1 MFTLQSARFNQLLI
15 LKILHYITATVHN
28 VEIIDK
34 LLDVKSVY
42 QGKIDMCIVVANQLP
57 PKKNDNNIIFIN
69 GNGTKPY
76 NIFTIQRRFL
86 QVLYT
91 YMPDIVHIHGAW
103 SYLSYKVIK
112 WCLIRDFL
120 IAYSPHGQ
128 LNSNILNSNFWRHK
142 LPRILYYQR
151 AMARNSNAII
161 VEDTTEMEQLKKLGW
176 NRRIDIVSSE
186 SEPIS
191 AVMSYHTIY
200 QKIIDSN
207 VLHFM
212 SINDYEALSSLLRSG
227 VNEGYKPRQLSADAI
242 LNLRNI
248 NPVAYQRISLFSS
261 FFLCLDIVERGV
273 VNNQLALRII
283 DADAIV
289 RYPLKRSKSSLPLSD
304 NELIQGNK
312 YIYNILNNRI
322 KSSEEIIRELCIQ
335 LINIRHLVNDDNV
348 SLSHLASLYE
358 RMRKSDIDEERFADV
373 LKALGILQ
381 FARRIIQILH
391 EFFYMEWGFMP
402 IAPLDD
408 KGTEKIRR
416 VIITIKR

>member
-128 LNSNILNSNFWRHK
+128 
-142 LPRILYYQR
+142 P
-151 AMARNSNAII
+151 NAII

-248 NPVAYQRISLFSS
+248 NPVAYQRISLFASDL
-261 FFLCLDIVERGV
+261 LCLDIVERGV